1 MIYTV
6 TFNPAL
12 DYVMNVADFSVGKIH
27 YAESEHIYCGGKGIN
42 VSQIL
47 NQLDVQ
53 SVALGFIAGFVG
65 DKIEAELNK
74 QGIKTDFVRLKNG
87 MSRINVKV
95 RSGAETDINAT
106 GPDIDGAALSELF
119 SKLDSLETGDILI
132 VSGSVPKCLPDN
144 VYENILNRVDGKGV
158 LTVVDASGDRLL
170 NTLKY
175 HPFLI
180 KPNNDELAEIFGK
193 SVTSLDE
200 ITDCANRLQQA
211 GAKNVLVSMGKDGS
225 VLFCEDGNVLCAD
238 SVGGTAVNT
247 VGAGDSMG
255 AGFVAGYIKTR
266 DFAYALKLGTAAGS
280 ATALSEGLATADKI
294 NELMELRQ
302 PPDIGGF
309 KLNQNSFFAF
319 SESIILRSSSVRSN
333 SMNDFI
339 SSKGD
344 HIG

>member
-47 NQLDVQ
+47 AQLGVE

-65 DKIEAELNK
+65 DKIESELNNM
-74 QGIKTDFVRLKNG
+74 GIKTDFVRLKSG

-95 RSGAETDINAT
+95 SSGDETDVNST
-106 GPDIDGAALSELF
+106 GPDIDNDALNQLF
-119 SKLDSLETGDILI
+119 SKLEGLSDGDVLI

-144 VYENILNRVDGKGV
+144 VYEDILSRVNGKGM
-158 LTVVDASGDRLL
+158 LSVVDASGDRLV

-193 SVTSLDE
+193 EVSSLDE
-200 ITDCANRLQQA
+200 IADCAKRLQSM
-211 GAKNVLVSMGKDGS
+211 GAKNVLVSMGKNGS
-225 VLFCEDGNVLCAD
+225 VLFCENGNILRAD
-238 SVGGTAVNT
+238 SVGGKAVNT
-247 VGAGDSMG
+247 VGAGDSMV
-255 AGFVAGYIKTR
+255 AGFVAGYIKTA

-280 ATALSEGLATADKI
+280 ATAVSEGLATAEKI
-294 NELMELRQ
+294 NELM
-302 PPDIGGF
+302 
-309 KLNQNSFFAF
+309 K
-319 SESIILRSSSVRSN
+319 
-333 SMNDFI
+333 
-339 SSKGD
+339 
-344 HIG
+344 

>member
-47 NQLDVQ
+47 SKLGVE

-65 DKIEAELNK
+65 DKIEAELNNM
-74 QGIKTDFVRLKNG
+74 GIKTDFVRLKSG

-95 RSGAETDINAT
+95 RSGDETDVNST
-106 GPDIDGAALSELF
+106 GPDIDNDALNQLF
-119 SKLDSLETGDILI
+119 SKLEGLSDGDVLI

-144 VYENILNRVDGKGV
+144 VYEDILSRVNGKGM
-158 LTVVDASGDRLL
+158 LSVVDASGDRLV

-193 SVTSLDE
+193 EVSSLDE
-200 ITDCANRLQQA
+200 ITDCAKRLQSM
-211 GAKNVLVSMGKDGS
+211 GAKNVLVSMGKNGS
-225 VLFCEDGNVLCAD
+225 VLFCENGDMFCAD
-238 SVGGTAVNT
+238 SVGGKAVNT
-247 VGAGDSMG
+247 VGAGDSMV
-255 AGFVAGYIKTR
+255 AGFVAGYIKTA
-266 DFAYALKLGTAAGS
+266 DFSYALKLGTAAGS

-294 NELMELRQ
+294 NELM
-302 PPDIGGF
+302 
-309 KLNQNSFFAF
+309 K
-319 SESIILRSSSVRSN
+319 
-333 SMNDFI
+333 
-339 SSKGD
+339 
-344 HIG
+344 